1 MCVPISAIEFDYKLM
16 LPAATNMN
24 EYPSTMEYSIGPQ
37 RDEIAIAVEIES
49 VAKAK
54 V

>member
-1 MCVPISAIEFDYKLM
+1 MCVPISAIEFDPRLM
-16 LPAATNMN
+16 LPAVTAMN

-37 RDEIAIAVEIES
+37 RVAIAMTVETES
-49 VAKAK
+49 EARAK